1 MEDKMKKVAQSNFAT
16 YHNHR
21 AEPYFTFVKNGQKT
35 IEGRVK
41 KGWYRLVKPGD
52 HIVVYNEEETDL
64 VEVLVKGVRAYDSI
78 KEMLEQ
84 EPIKKLLPDTETVE
98 QGVGV
103 YKRFY

>member
-1 MEDKMKKVAQSNFAT
+1 M
-16 YHNHR
+16 
-21 AEPYFTFVKNGQKT
+21 
-35 IEGRVK
+35 EGRVK

-103 YKRFY
+103 YKRFYTDKQQRKFGVVAIEIERI